1 MAITITGKTD
11 LGKMNLLQ
19 FKIDLDNER
28 KIKIKALPHSYFF
41 PGAQLHSQ
49 SLYFPP
55 SPDGTG
61 NIENEG

>member
-1 MAITITGKTD
+1 
-11 LGKMNLLQ
+11 MNLLQ

-61 NIENEG
+61 KIENEG